1 MGYWQ
6 DFYQDSSP
14 LKGPAGA
21 PGSGE
26 SAIQALTEIGFDK
39 SQIILGIPAYG
50 KGFKKSGEKVLKES
64 LKGSWDSEDAYTG
77 IFDYSHIKQMLDDKA
92 SGWIHEYNKSTAAS
106 IAYKD
111 DIVISFDCVHAVQD
125 KKTYVDTEGLGGL
138 FMWELSGD
146 RDNKLIGIMNG
157 ATAPSSHGSSSSA
170 GVPQPSAGIPKP
182 SGSSPTTVAGGS
194 IVPATTATVSSVVKA
209 ADPSGTAPVT
219 PAVTGTT
226 AQPAGSSD
234 MPATEAAGV
243 AGSRRCQ
250 GAQLEIH
257 NNGVWVADGV
267 AKCSETCASSDVGS
281 YKCDAGKMVMCAS
294 VNTWSQSMG
303 PCVTA

>member
-14 LKGPAGA
+14 LKGPAGVA
-21 PGSGE
+21 GSGE
-26 SAIQALTEIGFDK
+26 SAIQALTDIGFDK

-50 KGFKKSGEKVLKES
+50 KGFKKSGETVLKES
-64 LKGSWDSEDAYTG
+64 LKGSWDTEDVYTG
-77 IFDYSHIKQMLDDKA
+77 IFDYTHIMFMVDDEA
-92 SGWIHEYNKSTAAS
+92 SGWIHEYNQSTAAS

-125 KKTYVDTEGLGGL
+125 KKAYADAEGLGGL

-146 RDNKLIGIMNG
+146 RDYRLIGAMKG
-157 ATAPSSHGSSSSA
+157 ATASSSQDSSA
-170 GVPQPSAGIPKP
+170 EAPQPSAG
-182 SGSSPTTVAGGS
+182 SPTTVVGGS
-194 IVPATTATVSSVVKA
+194 VIPASTATASPVVKA
-209 ADPSGTAPVT
+209 ADPSGTVPVE

-226 AQPAGSSD
+226 AQPAGST
-234 MPATEAAGV
+234 ATPETEGSGV

-250 GAQLEIH
+250 GAQLEIF
-257 NNGVWVADGV
+257 NNGVWIADGV
-267 AKCSETCASSDVGS
+267 AKCSETCTSSDVGS
-281 YKCDAGKMVMCAS
+281 YKCEAGQMVMCAS
-294 VNTWSQSMG
+294 VDAWSQSMG

>member
-14 LKGPAGA
+14 LKGPAGVA
-21 PGSGE
+21 GSGE
-26 SAIQALTEIGFDK
+26 SAIQALTAIGFEK

-64 LKGSWDSEDAYTG
+64 LKGSWDSEDLYTG
-77 IFDYSHIKQMLDDKA
+77 IFDYIHIMQMVDDEA

-125 KKTYVDTEGLGGL
+125 KKAYVDTEGLGGM

-146 RDNKLIGIMNG
+146 RDHRLIAAMNG
-157 ATAPSSHGSSSSA
+157 AIASSSHESSA
-170 GVPQPSAGIPKP
+170 QGPKP
-182 SGSSPTTVAGGS
+182 SDDMPKPSSTSPTTVAGAS
-194 IVPATTATVSSVVKA
+194 VVAATAATTSAVAKVTE
-209 ADPSGTAPVT
+209 PSGAPPVV

-226 AQPAGSSD
+226 AQPAVTSSTSN
-234 MPATEAAGV
+234 TEGAGV

-250 GAQLEIH
+250 GAQLEIF
-257 NNGVWVADGV
+257 NNNVWIADGG

-281 YKCDAGKMVMCAS
+281 YKCDAGQMVMCAS

-303 PCVTA
+303 PCVAA